1 MTPEQ
6 STVLVVDD
14 DASVR
19 EALSDLFQ
27 SVGLMVEVYASAQE
41 FLKNERPEGP
51 GCLVLDVRLPGK
63 SGLDFQQE
71 LSAANINLPIVFL
84 TGHGDIPMSVRAM
97 KAGAVEFLT
106 KPFREQDLLDAVQ
119 TAIERDRVNREDQK
133 LVTMLRQR
141 FASLTPREQSILA
154 LVVAG
159 RRNKQIA
166 FEIGTSEVTVKVHR
180 TNLMRKLQASSLAD
194 LIMMATKLGIPEGS
208 TAILSRTDNF

>member
-1 MTPEQ
+1 MPEP
-6 STVLVVDD
+6 STVLVVDE

-106 KPFREQDLLDAVQ
+106 KPFREQDLLDAV
-119 TAIERDRVNREDQK
+119 RLPSRE
-133 LVTMLRQR
+133 TG
-141 FASLTPREQSILA
+141 SIA
-154 LVVAG
+154 
-159 RRNKQIA
+159 
-166 FEIGTSEVTVKVHR
+166 R
-180 TNLMRKLQASSLAD
+180 TRSWAQCS
-194 LIMMATKLGIPEGS
+194 G
-208 TAILSRTDNF
+208 

>member
-106 KPFREQDLLDAVQ
+106 KPFRDQAFLDAIQ
-119 TAIERDRVNREDQK
+119 QALERDRQARV
-133 LVTMLRQR
+133 QR
-141 FASLTPREQSILA
+141 VEVEELLSRYRLLTPRERDVMA
-154 LVVAG
+154 LVV
-159 RRNKQIA
+159 
-166 FEIGTSEVTVKVHR
+166 T
-180 TNLMRKLQASSLAD
+180 
-194 LIMMATKLGIPEGS
+194 
-208 TAILSRTDNF
+208 